1 MVPVGIRDFFAASA
15 GVAGALIGLLFVV
28 ITVSAERLAR
38 ERPGTQVHRFRAA
51 AALTAFT
58 NSLAVSLFSLI
69 PGQKIASTSVAVAAI
84 GLLFIAAVLLSLV
97 RLHQLRA
104 ATLRDALF
112 LIGLAVVFVIQM
124 IEGIS
129 LIADPANSGDVNTI
143 AILVVCCFFI
153 GIARSWQLVG
163 GPSIGIWR
171 EASALV
177 RDRHHT
183 EEPGDEQ
190 PSVPPP

>member
-1 MVPVGIRDFFAASA
+1 
-15 GVAGALIGLLFVV
+15 
-28 ITVSAERLAR
+28 
-38 ERPGTQVHRFRAA
+38 
-51 AALTAFT
+51 
-58 NSLAVSLFSLI
+58 
-69 PGQKIASTSVAVAAI
+69 
-84 GLLFIAAVLLSLV
+84 
-97 RLHQLRA
+97 
-104 ATLRDALF
+104 
-112 LIGLAVVFVIQM
+112 VFVIQM
-124 IEGIS
+124 IEGIG
-129 LIADPANSGDVNTI
+129 LIADPANSGNVNTI

>member
-1 MVPVGIRDFFAASA
+1 
-15 GVAGALIGLLFVV
+15 
-28 ITVSAERLAR
+28 
-38 ERPGTQVHRFRAA
+38 
-51 AALTAFT
+51 
-58 NSLAVSLFSLI
+58 
-69 PGQKIASTSVAVAAI
+69 
-84 GLLFIAAVLLSLV
+84 
-97 RLHQLRA
+97 
-104 ATLRDALF
+104 
-112 LIGLAVVFVIQM
+112 M
-124 IEGIS
+124 IEGIG
-129 LIADPANSGDVNTI
+129 LIADPANSGNVNTI

-171 EASALV
+171 EVIALV